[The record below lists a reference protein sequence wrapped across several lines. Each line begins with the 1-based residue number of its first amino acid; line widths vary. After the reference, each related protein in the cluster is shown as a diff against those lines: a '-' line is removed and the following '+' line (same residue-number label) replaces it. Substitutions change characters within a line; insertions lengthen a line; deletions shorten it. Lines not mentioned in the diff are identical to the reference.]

1 MKKKYNI
8 LAIAYAFEP
17 HKGSEPEVGW
27 KTILELGKNNRV
39 FVITRQN
46 NKINIENEVKN
57 NKKIFE
63 NIEII
68 YYDLPKIFILIKKYI
83 KFNQIYYFIWQI
95 AIARKIK
102 SICKKYSID
111 VCHHITFATIK
122 VFSAGAFS
130 GVPFIFG
137 PVGGAERTNYKFY
150 KNITKR
156 CILKETIRDIDIK
169 ISKYNPLNLYTLKR
183 ADKILVTTSET
194 NNFVPKK
201 YRNKCEIMQT
211 IAVDNIVYRKSK
223 EFNGVLNLLYVG
235 NLLHWKGTN
244 IIVDTLNSLN
254 KLDVNFKMH
263 IIGDGEQKSFMKA
276 QLKKYKIDDKVKF
289 LGKLPRINVLEKY
302 EQSDLLFFP
311 SLHDSGGMVVLE
323 AMSKGTPTICLNN
336 GGPAV
341 NIKNNVNGIIVEGT
355 SYDEVIK
362 NLAFEIKILSEDRE
376 KLKRLSEACLVNL
389 NQYTWKNKINKIINI
404 YNNIN

>member
-1 MKKKYNI
+1 
-8 LAIAYAFEP
+8 
-17 HKGSEPEVGW
+17 
-27 KTILELGKNNRV
+27 
-39 FVITRQN
+39 
-46 NKINIENEVKN
+46 
-57 NKKIFE
+57 
-63 NIEII
+63 
-68 YYDLPKIFILIKKYI
+68 
-83 KFNQIYYFIWQI
+83 
-95 AIARKIK
+95 
-102 SICKKYSID
+102 
-111 VCHHITFATIK
+111 
-122 VFSAGAFS
+122 
-130 GVPFIFG
+130 
-137 PVGGAERTNYKFY
+137 
-150 KNITKR
+150 
-156 CILKETIRDIDIK
+156 
-169 ISKYNPLNLYTLKR
+169 
-183 ADKILVTTSET
+183 
-194 NNFVPKK
+194 
-201 YRNKCEIMQT
+201 MQT

-276 QLKKYKIDDKVKF
+276 QLKKYKIDDKVEF